1 AGLISADHQH
11 GWKLGNEYTY
21 LVRSRTMANLG
32 ELSDQQV
39 GLVMKGLLTVQAK
52 DPQTLA
58 AKLWK
63 AEYARIQSS
72 LSEGWDSEISDQM
85 LELRDLPISGKPFE
99 IKLKD
104 GLITDLIV
112 DRNTPT
118 WEVNILKS
126 IVSQLQVDTK
136 GEDAFMTNDKQ
147 LPTEELPYGNFRK
160 MEDSVGGKC
169 EVRYDLMPLSEHLA
183 REKPELVP
191 LPKLRNNGIL
201 LEIVK
206 TKNFDNCDQRMSYHF
221 GNTAN
226 WEASS
231 NEDGKSL
238 SKSSTSRVILS
249 GSLRSFTVQS
259 STTTSKL
266 LVGPRFYDEKNGMLA
281 SRMNLTLAD
290 MKETK
295 NPLSSPS
302 NPEST
307 GNLVYVYSNPFSD
320 IEERRI
326 GKQDWNKQLVS
337 DSVSSVSS
345 SEEATNKQN
354 LRSLSSSSSSSSSSI
369 SSSEEKN
376 TYWQP
381 KPTLKDAPQN
391 PLLPLFIGYKGKHIG
406 RSNQLDIV
414 SNSKELISQIAI
426 ELEDPSNIPN
436 QETLEKFTILCS
448 LNAWSLWKDA
458 VTQAGTG
465 PALLAIKH
473 WIENKEIQ
481 NWEAMDILSRLPK
494 TARTPTDQY
503 IRELFK
509 LTTNELV
516 NEDKLLKSAAIVALS
531 ELIHNAQVNKKTIH
545 NNYPVHTFGRL
556 TSKHDRSVQDEWI
569 PHLSRELKKAV
580 ENKDS
585 VMIQT
590 MIVALGKIGDPKILS
605 VFEPYLEGKQPI
617 TTFQRTM
624 IVAALSKLA
633 ETHPKLARSV
643 LYKLYLNTMEHH
655 DLRCTAVFL
664 LMKTDPPIS
673 MLQRMAEFTNIDTN
687 KHVNSA
693 VKSTLDNIAKL
704 QNPKWENMAKKAR
717 TVQSLLAT
725 NDHSIRFSRGFTSN
739 LINDEKNIVIQ
750 TILNYIGSDDGLIP
764 KAVYY
769 ATYST
774 FGDFKLPPTE
784 IIAMISNV
792 RSLMDLVLKDKQD
805 EANLKLAAEK
815 IAEELNILADEPT
828 PLEGNVMWDVKYI
841 TRFLPFNKDTL
852 QMLPMVMAKLM
863 LSLREGKFINLNRL
877 ESYDVALSLPT
888 ETGLPF
894 VHTFKIPVLHK
905 LTGNAQGEMKAG
917 RSIAM
922 KNSFRFVHAK
932 KIQGRIGFVTPF
944 DHQQFM
950 AGIDLNF
957 QMFAPLKFSLN
968 LNTPKRNMEMKFWPM
983 KGEEK
988 ARVLHYSVVPFTAI
1002 HDVLNLRPLLTE
1014 KTTQIIRPENLR
1026 SVTLPDS
1033 DPNSKIKV
1041 NVEAVTNDVLFDLKN
1056 LDIDKWI
1063 NMILNPWSMDNDNFR
1078 NVNVFVNLKR
1088 DLVDP
1093 IVLNLSTERLEL
1105 SSNNDDALW
1114 TSKVL
1119 AIEPS
1124 DKESRSEARKK
1135 QLLIEAAKG
1144 IKSAISSVL
1153 DIHLH
1158 IPDEVKTTLTIAT
1171 ANSNVEKAGRTLL
1184 YLRNSI
1190 DRNDKTPST
1199 VELCAAAQAKVTPNE
1214 MPFINQAIQ
1223 TKPKVDLDMD
1233 LRVGSTCSEG
1243 EQIAINGKAIQTKTL
1258 SDMVKKSALMKECQ
1272 KQMEQGNNML
1282 NACQKAAAFSMVFNA
1297 LDLSVNFQ
1305 SDVAVTLITE
1315 LLNNLRNTNF
1325 MNIHSDL
1332 KTLKNASK
1340 RKLDFRLDLAND
1352 LKKFDL
1358 SIHSPVMDLRLNDI
1372 DLSALGI
1379 SANDI
1384 LMAVDD
1390 AMDLQSVWYNE
1401 DEPSCV
1407 MDRTKTQTFDGKEY
1421 PMRLGNCWHVLMTTY
1436 PQLNPENSEEKLRI
1450 PKDSNVAILV
1460 RDRENDQK
1468 EVKVLLGNTKIQFVP
1483 TSNLPIVNV
1492 NEQTV
1497 SVTDDQTYQ
1506 ERQDDKVLFE
1516 IFKLNDNSLEL
1527 ISDRYDINLITDGS
1541 RLLIKASDKYRNA
1554 VRGLCGNFDN
1564 EAINDLTGPRS
1575 CSFRKLEQF
1584 VASYALTKHQCEGE
1598 SLEIARSLLNHEC
1611 VRETNNIHT
1620 NVISDIESGR
1630 QTYEKGNLDSQQS
1643 GEKRCSILKTHT
1655 KELDNKLCFSM
1666 RPVLS
1671 CAPGCISNET
1681 KSKTYEFHCMERNPA
1696 SLNLKKRIEKGRA
1709 AISVLNTY
1717 KLLNAE
1723 GRKPLHVSH
1732 GFLVLPVHS
1741 VQPSLHLL
1749 RVEDSLPDPVATP
1762 GRLDPRG
1769 HFVIT
1774 ILPHLTDAAHQIS
1787 IDRDPGTMAAPVT
1800 LDDDGALVQQPEM
1813 VSSENAADPG
1823 LHCRAEIQLKG
1834 RGVRRI
1840 VSRLSFHRM
1849 NEQWRMRVQREKST
1863 IRIAFGPIFPGCYS
1877 KTSKYVGFM
1886 EQSVHLS
1893 EPFHSHGPWL
1903 ISVFFPFWEQG
1914 INCYVFHVCGESFV
1928 QPKIVPPFHGNQIAK
1943 PHVCQF
1949 MGHSQADSSHI
1960 GARTVVFA
1968 MKQLCFTE
1976 CDETPVFH
1984 GARRE
1989 IRYTDQI

>member
-1 AGLISADHQH
+1 MWLPLTILLFAGLISANHQH
-11 GWKLGNEYTY
+11 GWNVGKEYTY
-21 LVRSRTMANLG
+21 LVRSRTMTNLG
-32 ELSDQQV
+32 KLSDQQV
-39 GLVMKGLLTVQAK
+39 GLLMKGLLTVQAK

-63 AEYARIQSS
+63 GEYARIQSS

-112 DRNTPT
+112 DHNTPT
-118 WEVNILKS
+118 WELNILKS

-136 GEDAFMTNDKQ
+136 GEDALMTNDKQ
-147 LPTEELPYGNFRK
+147 LPTDELPYGNFRK

-169 EVRYDLMPLSEHLA
+169 EVRYDLMPLSEGLA
-183 REKPELVP
+183 LEKPELVP
-191 LPKLRNNGIL
+191 MPKLKNNGIIM
-201 LEIVK
+201 EIVK

-226 WEASS
+226 WQARS

-249 GSLRSFTVQS
+249 GTLTSFTIQS

-281 SRMNLTLAD
+281 SKMNLTLAD
-290 MKETK
+290 IKQTK
-295 NPLSSPS
+295 NLLPSPS

-320 IEERRI
+320 MEERRI
-326 GKQDWNKQLVS
+326 GKQNWNKQLVS
-337 DSVSSVSS
+337 DSVSSISS
-345 SEEATNKQN
+345 SEEATNNQN

-376 TYWQP
+376 TFWQP

-391 PLLPLFIGYKGKHIG
+391 PLLPLFTGYKGKHIG
-406 RSNQLDIV
+406 QSEQLDVV
-414 SNSKELISQIAI
+414 SSSKELISQIAN

-448 LNAWSLWKDA
+448 LARTMNLEQMKEIGKSVYMSTDDLKTNDKTQVVKQNAWSLWKDT

-465 PALLAIKH
+465 PALLTIKH
-473 WIENKEIQ
+473 WIENKEIE
-481 NWEAMDILSRLPK
+481 NWQAMDILSRLPK

-509 LTTNELV
+509 LTTNELL
-516 NEDKLLKSAAIVALS
+516 NEDKLLKSAATVALS

-545 NNYPVHTFGRL
+545 NNYPVHTYGRL

-569 PHLSRELKKAV
+569 PHLSLELKKAV

-605 VFEPYLEGKQPI
+605 VFEPYLEGKQPM

-633 ETHPKLARSV
+633 DTHPKLARSV
-643 LYKLYLNTMEHH
+643 LYKLYQNTMEHH

-664 LMKTDPPIS
+664 LMKTDPPLS
-673 MLQRMAEFTNIDTN
+673 MLQRMAEFTNIDTS
-687 KHVNSA
+687 KQVNSA
-693 VKSTLDNIAKL
+693 VKSTLDNLAKL
-704 QNPKWENMAKKAR
+704 KNPQWENMAKKAR
-717 TVQSLLAT
+717 TVQSLLTT
-725 NDHSIRFSRGFTSN
+725 NDHSFRFSRGFTTN
-739 LINDEKNIVIQ
+739 LINNEKNIVIQ

-769 ATYST
+769 STYST
-774 FGDFKLPPTE
+774 FGDFTLPPTE
-784 IIAMISNV
+784 IIAMISSV
-792 RSLMDLVLKDKQD
+792 RSLMDSLVKDKQD
-805 EANLKLAAEK
+805 QTDLKLAAEK

-828 PLEGNVMWDVKYI
+828 PLEGNMMWDMKYI
-841 TRFLPFNKDTL
+841 TRFLPFNKESL

-905 LTGNAQGEMKAG
+905 LTGNVQAELKAG
-917 RSIAM
+917 RSIAA
-922 KNSFRFVHAK
+922 KNSLRVVHAK

-950 AGIDLNF
+950 TGVDLNL
-957 QMFAPLKFSLN
+957 QLFAPLKFSVN
-968 LNTPKRNMEMKFWPM
+968 LNTPKRNMEMKLWLM

-1002 HDVLNLRPLLTE
+1002 HDVLSLRPLLTE

-1026 SVTLPDS
+1026 SITLPVS
-1033 DPNSKIKV
+1033 DPDSKIKV
-1041 NVEAVTNDVLFDLKN
+1041 NMEAATNDVLFDLKN
-1056 LDIDKWI
+1056 LDMDKWI

-1078 NVNVFVNLKR
+1078 NVDMFVNLKR
-1088 DLVDP
+1088 EQPDP
-1093 IVLNLSTERLEL
+1093 IVLSLSTERLEL

-1114 TSKVL
+1114 TSKAS
-1119 AIEPS
+1119 AIDPS
-1124 DKESRSEARKK
+1124 NKESRSEARKK
-1135 QLLIEAAKG
+1135 QLLMEAAKG
-1144 IKSAISSVL
+1144 IKSAVSSVL
-1153 DIHLH
+1153 DMHLH
-1158 IPDEVKTTLTIAT
+1158 IPDELKTTLTIAT
-1171 ANSNVEKAGRTLL
+1171 ANSNVEKTGRTLL

-1190 DRNDKTPST
+1190 DKNGKTPST
-1199 VELCAAAQAKVTPNE
+1199 VEVCAAAQAKVTPSDI
-1214 MPFINQAIQ
+1214 PFINQAIQ

-1243 EQIAINGKAIQTKTL
+1243 EQITINGKAIQTKTL

-1272 KQMEQGNNML
+1272 RQMVQGNNML
-1282 NACQKAAAFSMVFNA
+1282 SACQKAAAFSMVFDA

-1305 SDVAVTLITE
+1305 SDVAMTLITE
-1315 LLNNLRNTNF
+1315 LLNNLRNTNLL
-1325 MNIHSDL
+1325 NIHSDL
-1332 KTLKNASK
+1332 KSLKNAGK
-1340 RKLDFRLDLAND
+1340 KKLDFKVKLADD

-1358 SIHSPVMDLRLNDI
+1358 SIHSPVMDLMLNDI
-1372 DLSALGI
+1372 DLSTLGI

-1384 LMAVDD
+1384 LLAVDD
-1390 AMDLQSVWYNE
+1390 VMDLQSVWYNQ
-1401 DEPSCV
+1401 DKPSCV
-1407 MDRTKTQTFDGKEY
+1407 MDRTKTQTFDGKQY
-1421 PMRLGNCWHVLMTTY
+1421 PMKLGNCWHVLMTTY

-1460 RDRENDQK
+1460 RDTENDQK
-1468 EVKVLLGNTKIQFVP
+1468 EVKVLLGNTKIQFIP
-1483 TSNLPIVNV
+1483 TSNLPTVNV

-1506 ERQDDKVLFE
+1506 ERQDDTVLFE
-1516 IFKLNDNSLEL
+1516 IFKMNDNSLQL
-1527 ISDRYDINLITDGS
+1527 ISNWYDINLITDGT
-1541 RLLIKASDKYRNA
+1541 RLLIKASDKYRNS
-1554 VRGLCGNFDN
+1554 VRGLCGNYDN
-1564 EAINDLTGPRS
+1564 KVINDLTGPRS
-1575 CSFRKLEQF
+1575 CTFHKLEQF

-1598 SLEIARSLLNHEC
+1598 SSEIAKSLLNHEC
-1611 VRETNNIHT
+1611 VRETTNIYT

-1630 QTYEKGNLDSQQS
+1630 QTSETGNLGSQQS
-1643 GEKRCSILKTHT
+1643 GQKRCSILKTHT

-1681 KSKTYEFHCMERNPA
+1681 KSKTYEFHCMDKNPA
-1696 SLNLKKRIEKGRA
+1696 SLNLMKRIEKGA
-1709 AISVLNTY
+1709 N
-1717 KLLNAE
+1717 
-1723 GRKPLHVSH
+1723 
-1732 GFLVLPVHS
+1732 
-1741 VQPSLHLL
+1741 
-1749 RVEDSLPDPVATP
+1749 PD
-1762 GRLDPRG
+1762 LS
-1769 HFVIT
+1769 
-1774 ILPHLTDAAHQIS
+1774 QK
-1787 IDRDPGTMAAPVT
+1787 PVT
-1800 LDDDGALVQQPEM
+1800 MTKTLNIPL
-1813 VSSENAADPG
+1813 SCNA
-1823 LHCRAEIQLKG
+1823 
-1834 RGVRRI
+1834 
-1840 VSRLSFHRM
+1840 
-1849 NEQWRMRVQREKST
+1849 
-1863 IRIAFGPIFPGCYS
+1863 
-1877 KTSKYVGFM
+1877 
-1886 EQSVHLS
+1886 
-1893 EPFHSHGPWL
+1893 
-1903 ISVFFPFWEQG
+1903 
-1914 INCYVFHVCGESFV
+1914 
-1928 QPKIVPPFHGNQIAK
+1928 
-1943 PHVCQF
+1943 
-1949 MGHSQADSSHI
+1949 
-1960 GARTVVFA
+1960 
-1968 MKQLCFTE
+1968 
-1976 CDETPVFH
+1976 
-1984 GARRE
+1984 
-1989 IRYTDQI
+1989 